1 MDPASIIAIANLL
14 GLLLPLGAKV
24 YDQIQQANA
33 DQLKPIADIL
43 AASDK
48 NWDQVL
54 AAAQAEIA
62 KLNPPPAV

>member
-62 KLNPPPAV
+62 KLNQPPLV

>member
-1 MDPASIIAIANLL
+1 MDAASIIAIANLL

-62 KLNPPPAV
+62 KLNQPPLV